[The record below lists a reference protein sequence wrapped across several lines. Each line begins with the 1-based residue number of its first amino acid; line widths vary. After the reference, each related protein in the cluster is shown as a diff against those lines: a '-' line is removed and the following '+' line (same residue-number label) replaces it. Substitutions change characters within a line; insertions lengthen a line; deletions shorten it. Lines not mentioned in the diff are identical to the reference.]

1 MEKEG
6 IKSLADLI
14 YDPEDDLFLS
24 KQAAVGIAE
33 KFYKELKDNA
43 EKFVSFYKAN
53 EDKADELFGKYFGLI
68 SPSRMFGSM
77 MNEKAMQRL
86 IYENLLKMEKDLRKN
101 SYNLEK
107 VYKEIDKKSKGY
119 YTDF

>member
-1 MEKEG
+1 MEKED

-14 YDPEDDLFLS
+14 YDPEEDLFLS
-24 KQAAVGIAE
+24 KQAAIGIAE
-33 KFYKELKDNA
+33 KFYKELRDDA

-53 EDKADELFGKYFGLI
+53 EDKADELFGKYFELI
-68 SPSRMFGSM
+68 SPSKILRSM
-77 MNEKAMQRL
+77 VNEKAMQRL
-86 IYENLLKMEKDLRKN
+86 IYENLLSMEKDLRKN

-107 VYKEIDKKSKGY
+107 MYKEMDKKSKGH